1 MIGLRFASR
10 RRPFSPS
17 AAFAR
22 LASTS
27 ARTRPPALPST
38 AFARLA
44 STSSIPS
51 ATSAE
56 ARLAAAAAAA
66 AAKPGVLRVFLGKT
80 RLGRWFVYFS
90 SFKKTRFIFRAGRI
104 AFLCFSIYSLGEAHG
119 VATCARDPEGMN
131 KKHLKQIVEQ
141 YVGKRGERRC
151 RGPDELC
158 VFACLRAVLCAAWC
172 GGMCGCGC
180 VVCGAWC
187 VWWWC
192 GV

>member
-1 MIGLRFASR
+1 MFASR
-10 RRPFSPS
+10 RPPVPPS

-27 ARTRPPALPST
+27 TRARFPARPST

-44 STSSIPS
+44 STSSTPS
-51 ATSAE
+51 ATP
-56 ARLAAAAAAA
+56 LAAAAAAA

-141 YVGKRGERRC
+141 YVEKGIEERGRRGSKER
-151 RGPDELC
+151 LSC
-158 VFACLRAVLCAAWC
+158 VCVCVRAVLGAAWC
-172 GGMCGCGC
+172 VVRYVVRC
-180 VVCGAWC
+180 VLWFVCVFC
-187 VWWWC
+187 VC
-192 GV
+192 C